1 MKKFIVSIL
10 AIFYLSTSM
19 GATIHLHYCMGKLVD
34 WGLGQTS
41 SSKCSNCGMEKS
53 HNSMDQ
59 GCCKDEFKQIK
70 NDKDQKLTDNF
81 AQFSK
86 IVNEVAP
93 ISFLSYS
100 ISLPVVSYKDTP
112 NSNAP
117 PRSSTTS
124 LNIINCV
131 FRI

>member
-10 AIFYLSTSM
+10 AILYLSTSM

-34 WGLGQTS
+34 WGLWQTH

-53 HNSMDQ
+53 HDTMDQ

-81 AQFSK
+81 TQLSK
-86 IVNEVAP
+86 TVSEIVPVCFP
-93 ISFLSYS
+93 CYS
-100 ISLPVVSYKDTP
+100 ASLPVISRNEIP
-112 NSNAP
+112 NANAP
-117 PRSSTTS
+117 PRSCTTS
-124 LNIINCV
+124 LNIINCI